1 MMKRTLLACAVSAI
15 CSHTY
20 ATPFMPMDARGLAM
34 GSTGVASAKMAHIP
48 HYNPSLLSQKTS
60 DAKFG
65 IIFPQFGV
73 NIADEDEMIDAAD
86 EIGDE
91 VMPRFA
97 DVFDSSVA
105 GNLPDAVDNLTDA
118 ADDLVTE
125 IDKASAN
132 DPTSDVAGASEAFG
146 NEIDNTRSSVD
157 TLSSA
162 STDLNSALD
171 AITGSPLRARAG
183 LASSIAFTGEKIQAA
198 LMAKADVNVSARTL
212 FSGNDQRMISSYSE
226 AASDYL
232 GAASEANSSVAG
244 ISDTSTNDELA
255 AAKTALQN
263 FSSFTSDEVQT
274 ANGNIRVFEDGK
286 ITNDAED
293 PKFDSTYEIAAI
305 GIAEIGASF
314 AHEFVVDGRAF
325 SLGVTPKLQ
334 SIKTYHY
341 VGQMDEDD
349 NGVEAEIEDSEL
361 SYNHFNL
368 DIGAS
373 FYVDPKRNFLVGVV
387 IKDLIGKDFETAEV
401 LIDGNGFGATA
412 AGQTISLSPKI
423 RAGVAYQ
430 SDWFNV
436 AADLDITKNEPTAYE
451 KATQYA
457 SVGAEF
463 DAAGWVQ
470 LRAGLRSNLV
480 SESNVVSLGAGVSP
494 FGLHMDL
501 ALMTDIADP
510 EKEIGVAF
518 ETGFYF

>member
-60 DAKFG
+60 DATFG
-65 IIFPQFGV
+65 ILLPQFGV
-73 NIADEDEMIDAAD
+73 NVADEDDMINTAD
-86 EIGDE
+86 EIGDDI
-91 VMPRFA
+91 MPRFA
-97 DVFDSSVA
+97 DVFDSNTS
-105 GNLPDAVDNLTDA
+105 GNLPDAVSNLTNA

-125 IDKASAN
+125 IDKASAS
-132 DPTSDVAGASEAFG
+132 DPTSDVAGASETFG
-146 NEIDNTRSSVD
+146 NEIDNTRRSVD

-162 STDLNSALD
+162 SSDLNSALD

-183 LASSIAFTGEKIQAA
+183 FASSIAFTGEKIQAA
-198 LMAKADVNVSARTL
+198 LMAKADINVSARTL

-232 GAASEANSSVAG
+232 GAAAEVNSSLAS
-244 ISDTSTNDELA
+244 ISNSSSAQELA
-255 AAKTALQN
+255 DAKEAVETFAG
-263 FSSFTSDEVQT
+263 FTSAEVQT
-274 ANGNIRVFEDGK
+274 ANGNVRVFEDGQ

-293 PKFDSTYEIAAI
+293 PKLDSTYEIAAI
-305 GIAEIGASF
+305 GISEIGASF
-314 AHEFVVDGRAF
+314 AHQFVVDGRAF
-325 SLGVTPKLQ
+325 SLGITPKLQ

-349 NGVEAEIEDSEL
+349 NSVEVEIEDSEL

-368 DIGAS
+368 DVGAS
-373 FYVDPKRNFLVGVV
+373 FYVNPKRSVLVGVV
-387 IKDLIGKDFETAEV
+387 IKDLIGKDFETADV

-412 AGQTISLSPKI
+412 EGQTISLSPKV

-430 SDWFNV
+430 STWFNL

-451 KATQYA
+451 SATQYA
-457 SVGAEF
+457 SIGAEF

-470 LRAGLRSNLV
+470 LRAGLRSNLA
-480 SESNVVSLGAGVSP
+480 SDSNVVSLGAGVSP
-494 FGLHMDL
+494 FGVHMDL
-501 ALMTDIADP
+501 ALMADIADP